1 MQVTLTEKEESIREL
16 TNALLAGRA
25 EEAKRSTFAALAKAN
40 TEREVLDAIV
50 DAVNIISD
58 LQELE
63 QYDHD
68 KLTSLENSVNTS
80 LQVLEEW
87 LAKSEGKFGL
97 KVTVGPVGVR
107 AGALACLALS
117 ASLRSV
123 GFRSV
128 SLGKTQTALDLLRN
142 SEELG
147 AKLVIPMLSADDD
160 QQLVNF
166 VQAYERGGFKN
177 KFEVIPI
184 VPKLSEIPQPNITIA
199 RNSGEAISKAT
210 QWALKNSGVHG

>member
-1 MQVTLTEKEESIREL
+1 MQVTLTEKEESTREL

-68 KLTSLENSVNTS
+68 KLTWLENSVNTS

-97 KVTVGPVGVR
+97 KVTVGPVAVR

-166 VQAYERGGFKN
+166 VQAYERGGFRN

-184 VPKLSEIPQPNITIA
+184 VPKLSENSQPNISIA
-199 RNSGEAISKAT
+199 RNAGEAISKAT

>member
-1 MQVTLTEKEESIREL
+1 MQVTMTEKEESIREL

-40 TEREVLDAIV
+40 TERDVLDAIV

-58 LQELE
+58 LQEIE

-68 KLTSLENSVNTS
+68 KLASLENSVNTS

-184 VPKLSEIPQPNITIA
+184 VPKLSENPQPNITIA
-199 RNSGEAISKAT
+199 RNAGEAISKAT
-210 QWALKNSGVHG
+210 QWALKNSGAHG